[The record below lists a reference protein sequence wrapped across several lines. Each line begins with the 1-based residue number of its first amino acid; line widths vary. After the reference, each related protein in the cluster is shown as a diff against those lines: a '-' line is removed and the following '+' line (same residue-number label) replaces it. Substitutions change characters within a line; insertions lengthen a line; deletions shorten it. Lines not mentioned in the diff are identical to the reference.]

1 MKRLFFS
8 LLCLAICVGSGC
20 ASSDNKT
27 YEEMYTDGDLQSTPN
42 FTQLRDIPVPER
54 ATLDL
59 KRTLL
64 FGSDPLVGR
73 LGFAAPYAQ
82 SSLVDFFIQEMPKYG
97 WTEVAVVRS
106 SQSVMTFAKDIRVA
120 MIRLNPE
127 TDTQSEIMFD
137 ISLNR
142 KMKSFQQ

>member
-1 MKRLFFS
+1 MIRKMLS
-8 LLCLAICVGSGC
+8 SVIVLALCVGTGC

-27 YEEMYTDGDLQSTPN
+27 YAEAYADGDLQSTPN

-73 LGFAAPYAQ
+73 LGFSAPYAQ

-106 SQSVMTFAKDIRVA
+106 SQSVMTFAKDMRVA

-127 TDTQSEIMFD
+127 TETQSEIMFD

-142 KMKSFQQ
+142 KMKSFK